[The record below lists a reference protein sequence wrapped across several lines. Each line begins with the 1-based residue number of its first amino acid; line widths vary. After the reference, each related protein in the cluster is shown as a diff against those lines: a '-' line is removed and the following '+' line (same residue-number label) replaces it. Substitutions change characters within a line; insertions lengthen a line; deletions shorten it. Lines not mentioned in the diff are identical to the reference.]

1 MTKTSKTITK
11 KETKSK
17 KRTVSET
24 LVETQDAEESGKR
37 KIVYVMRH
45 GKASKEY
52 ETYTD
57 KERPLAKR
65 GKKDVKMMRKC
76 LKRMKARPTLCLVSP
91 SARTKETFD
100 ILKDAF
106 PDATARYEDL
116 LYDDRATRAD
126 LLDLL
131 RQTPKDVDE
140 VLVVGH
146 LIPPLAALAASLADA
161 SVSDDDSLKDMG
173 KKFPTAAVAVLELPE
188 NTDFAD
194 LADGSCRLTRFIRPK
209 DLK

>member
-1 MTKTSKTITK
+1 MNDIDKNIC
-11 KETKSK
+11 
-17 KRTVSET
+17 
-24 LVETQDAEESGKR
+24 
-37 KIVYVMRH
+37 
-45 GKASKEY
+45 EY
-52 ETYTD
+52 EHVHD
-57 KERPLAKR
+57 E
-65 GKKDVKMMRKC
+65 VVEQ
-76 LKRMKARPTLCLVSP
+76 VSV
-91 SARTKETFD
+91 D
-100 ILKDAF
+100 M
-106 PDATARYEDL
+106 PDEDL